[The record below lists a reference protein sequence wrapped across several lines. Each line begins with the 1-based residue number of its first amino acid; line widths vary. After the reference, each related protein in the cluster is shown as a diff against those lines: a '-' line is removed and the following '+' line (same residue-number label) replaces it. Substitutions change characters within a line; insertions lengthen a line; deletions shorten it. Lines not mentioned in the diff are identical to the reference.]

1 MTAWM
6 IPADKL
12 ALTNRGGGRETLG
25 AERAGRGGGAKPSAV
40 DLLAANH
47 PVRNQSSG

>member
-1 MTAWM
+1 MA
-6 IPADKL
+6 ADKL

-25 AERAGRGGGAKPSAV
+25 GAERAGGREEGQLSAV

-47 PVRNQSSG
+47 PVRNQSNG